1 MMSPTSPA
9 AEADPPTILLV
20 EDDPALR
27 AMLRSMLELHD
38 YRVAEADGREAALRR
53 IAEHEAIRVVILDLG
68 LPPAPHDIT
77 EGIATLKAIQD
88 ELMTAKVIVLTGQD
102 QEAAAL
108 AAVREGAFD
117 FLAKPAAAETILMAV
132 RRAFLFLEQESAL
145 SRQGLTRIAVN
156 AQVGEGLK
164 SVRDDAEERLV
175 RQILKETGFN
185 VYQSAKRL
193 GVKREN
199 IYYFMKKFGIQ
210 RDD

>member
-1 MMSPTSPA
+1 MSPASPQ
-9 AEADPPTILLV
+9 AETDPPSILLV
-20 EDDPALR
+20 EDDRALR
-27 AMLRSMLELHD
+27 AMLRSVLEMHD
-38 YRVAEADGREAALRR
+38 HRIVEADSREGALQAV
-53 IAEHEAIRVVILDLG
+53 AEHEGIRVVILDLG

-77 EGIATLKAIQD
+77 EGIAALKAIQE
-88 ELMTAKVIVLTGQD
+88 ELLTAKVIVLTGQD

-117 FLAKPAAAETILMAV
+117 FLAKPATADAILMAV
-132 RRAFLFLEQESAL
+132 RRAFLFLQQESAL
-145 SRQGLTRIAVN
+145 SRQGVTRIAVN
-156 AQVGEGLK
+156 AQIGEGLRG
-164 SVRDDAEERLV
+164 VRDDAEERLV

-199 IYYFMKKFGIQ
+199 VYYFMKKFGIQ